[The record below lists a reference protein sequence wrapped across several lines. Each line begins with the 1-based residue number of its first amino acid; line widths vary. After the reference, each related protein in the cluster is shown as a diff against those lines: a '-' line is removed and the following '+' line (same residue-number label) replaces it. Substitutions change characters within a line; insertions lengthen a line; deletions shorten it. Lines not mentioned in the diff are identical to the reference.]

1 MAIQLKGGPDV
12 FRASG
17 SVKSIALSG
26 SEGGFYRRHVKRVFD
41 ILFVVLSA
49 PVLLPVIF
57 VLVLITA
64 CQGGRPLYSQR
75 RIGRGG
81 RIFRML
87 KIRTM
92 VPDADQI
99 LESYLAANPRARQ
112 EWDESQKLKNDPRI
126 TALGR
131 FLRKSS
137 LDELPQFWNVLLGEM
152 SLIGPRPMMPEQ
164 SGQYPGTAYYQLRP
178 GISGSWQVS
187 ARNGSS
193 FAARA
198 KFDTEYNNQLS
209 LKTDVDIFVRTLGVV
224 LSCTGY

>member
-1 MAIQLKGGPDV
+1 MAIQLKGGPGV
-12 FRASG
+12 FEASG
-17 SVKSIALSG
+17 NVKSVAISG
-26 SEGGFYRRHVKRVFD
+26 SKGGFYRRHVKRVFD
-41 ILFVVLSA
+41 ILFILLSA
-49 PVLLPVIF
+49 PVLLPVTLI
-57 VLVLITA
+57 LLLITA
-64 CQGGRPLYSQR
+64 CQGGKPLYSQR

-99 LESYLAANPRARQ
+99 LESYLAQNPQARL
-112 EWDESQKLKNDPRI
+112 EWDENQKLKQDPRI

-137 LDELPQFWNVLLGEM
+137 LDELPQFWNVLTGKM

-193 FAARA
+193 FASRA

-209 LKTDVDIFVRTLGVV
+209 LKTDVDIFVRTIGVV